1 MSVFQY
7 VSDNWDQIGPQ
18 ILTHLEIVGE
28 CIAITSAVGL
38 GLGIAAA
45 RSEPL
50 STIILAVTSTI
61 LTVPSFA
68 LFGLLSIWFGLANP
82 PVIIGLILYGL
93 LPVTRNTRA
102 GIKTVDPAV
111 VESARGMGMN
121 PRQVLL
127 KVELP
132 LAVPVVLGGIRQATV
147 MIVAIATVGA
157 TVGVDDLGQTILSA
171 IGRGSGQL
179 DAVLA
184 GILPVAAIGI
194 LADLILAGIQRA
206 PFARTRL
213 GGGDMITFDQSRQA
227 LRELCRRRPSLARDQ
242 IGGDGHPGRP
252 LRLRQDHILED
263 DQPAGRAD
271 RRVRSA
277 STIATRAPMTST
289 TCVARSAT

>member
-1 MSVFQY
+1 VSVFQY
-7 VSDNWDQIGPQ
+7 ISENWSSIEPQ
-18 ILTHLEIVGE
+18 IATHLEIVGQ
-28 CIAITSAVGL
+28 CIAITSAIGL

-50 STIILAVTSTI
+50 STVIMAVTSTI

-82 PVIIGLILYGL
+82 PVIVGLILYGL

-121 PRQVLL
+121 PRQVLF

-132 LAVPVVLGGIRQATV
+132 LAVPVVLGGIRQSTV

-171 IGRGSGQL
+171 IGRSTGTL

-184 GILPVAAIGI
+184 GIIPVAAIGI

-206 PFARTRL
+206 L
-213 GGGDMITFDQSRQA
+213 SR
-227 LRELCRRRPSLARDQ
+227 
-242 IGGDGHPGRP
+242 GRVSV
-252 LRLRQDHILED
+252 
-263 DQPAGRAD
+263 A
-271 RRVRSA
+271 
-277 STIATRAPMTST
+277 AT
-289 TCVARSAT
+289 

>member
-1 MSVFQY
+1 VSVFQY
-7 VSDNWDQIGPQ
+7 VSENWAQIGPQ
-18 ILTHLEIVGE
+18 IATHLEIVGE
-28 CIAITSAVGL
+28 CIAITSVIGL

-50 STIILAVTSTI
+50 STVIMAVTSTI

-82 PVIIGLILYGL
+82 PVIVGLVLYGL

-127 KVELP
+127 QVELP

-157 TVGVDDLGQTILSA
+157 TVGVNDLGQTILSA
-171 IGRGSGQL
+171 IGRSTGTL

-194 LADLILAGIQRA
+194 LADLILAGLQRA
-206 PFARTRL
+206 L
-213 GGGDMITFDQSRQA
+213 SR
-227 LRELCRRRPSLARDQ
+227 
-242 IGGDGHPGRP
+242 GRVSV
-252 LRLRQDHILED
+252 
-263 DQPAGRAD
+263 A
-271 RRVRSA
+271 
-277 STIATRAPMTST
+277 AT
-289 TCVARSAT
+289 

>member
-1 MSVFQY
+1 VSVFQY
-7 VSDNWDQIGPQ
+7 ISANWSSIEPQ
-18 ILTHLEIVGE
+18 IVTHLEIVGE
-28 CIAITSAVGL
+28 CIAITSAIGL

-50 STIILAVTSTI
+50 STVIMAVTSTI

-82 PVIIGLILYGL
+82 PVIVGLILYGL

-121 PRQVLL
+121 SRQVLS

-157 TVGVDDLGQTILSA
+157 TVGVNDLGQTILSA
-171 IGRGSGQL
+171 IGRSTGTL

-184 GILPVAAIGI
+184 GIIPVAAIGI
-194 LADLILAGIQRA
+194 LADLILAGIQRG
-206 PFARTRL
+206 L
-213 GGGDMITFDQSRQA
+213 SR
-227 LRELCRRRPSLARDQ
+227 
-242 IGGDGHPGRP
+242 GRVSV
-252 LRLRQDHILED
+252 
-263 DQPAGRAD
+263 A
-271 RRVRSA
+271 
-277 STIATRAPMTST
+277 AT
-289 TCVARSAT
+289 

>member
-7 VSDNWDQIGPQ
+7 ISDNWSSIEPQ
-18 ILTHLEIVGE
+18 IVTHLEIVGE
-28 CIAITSAVGL
+28 CIVVTSAIGL

-45 RSEPL
+45 RSEAL
-50 STIILAVTSTI
+50 STVILAVTSTI

-82 PVIIGLILYGL
+82 PVIVGLILYGL

-102 GIKTVDPAV
+102 GIKAVDPSV

-132 LAVPVVLGGIRQATV
+132 LAVPVVLGGIRQSTV

-171 IGRGSGQL
+171 IGRSTGTL

-184 GILPVAAIGI
+184 GIIPVAAIGI
-194 LADLILAGIQRA
+194 LADFILAVVQRA
-206 PFARTRL
+206 L
-213 GGGDMITFDQSRQA
+213 SR
-227 LRELCRRRPSLARDQ
+227 
-242 IGGDGHPGRP
+242 GR
-252 LRLRQDHILED
+252 
-263 DQPAGRAD
+263 
-271 RRVRSA
+271 VS
-277 STIATRAPMTST
+277 
-289 TCVARSAT
+289 VAVT

>member
-1 MSVFQY
+1 VSVFQY
-7 VSDNWDQIGPQ
+7 ISDNWDLIEPQ
-18 ILTHLEIVGE
+18 IVTHLEIVAE
-28 CIAITSAVGL
+28 CVLITSVIGL
-38 GLGIAAA
+38 ALGIAAA

-50 STIILAVTSTI
+50 STVIMAITSTI

-68 LFGLLSIWFGLANP
+68 LFGLLSIWFGVANP

-132 LAVPVVLGGIRQATV
+132 LAVPIILGGIRQATV

-157 TVGVDDLGQTILSA
+157 AVGVNDLGQTILSA
-171 IGRGSGQL
+171 INRSTGTI

-184 GILPVAAIGI
+184 GIIPVAAIGI

-206 PFARTRL
+206 L
-213 GGGDMITFDQSRQA
+213 SR
-227 LRELCRRRPSLARDQ
+227 
-242 IGGDGHPGRP
+242 GRVSV
-252 LRLRQDHILED
+252 
-263 DQPAGRAD
+263 A
-271 RRVRSA
+271 
-277 STIATRAPMTST
+277 AT
-289 TCVARSAT
+289 

>member
-7 VSDNWDQIGPQ
+7 ISENWVSIEPQ
-18 ILTHLEIVGE
+18 IVTHLEIVGE
-28 CIAITSAVGL
+28 CIAITSAIGL

-50 STIILAVTSTI
+50 STVIMAVTSTI

-82 PVIIGLILYGL
+82 PVIVGLILYGL

-121 PRQVLL
+121 PRQVLF

-132 LAVPVVLGGIRQATV
+132 LAVPVVLGGIRQSTV

-171 IGRGSGQL
+171 IGRSTGTL

-184 GILPVAAIGI
+184 GIIPVAAIGI
-194 LADLILAGIQRA
+194 LADLILAGVQRA
-206 PFARTRL
+206 L
-213 GGGDMITFDQSRQA
+213 SR
-227 LRELCRRRPSLARDQ
+227 
-242 IGGDGHPGRP
+242 GRVSV
-252 LRLRQDHILED
+252 
-263 DQPAGRAD
+263 A
-271 RRVRSA
+271 
-277 STIATRAPMTST
+277 AT
-289 TCVARSAT
+289 

>member
-7 VSDNWDQIGPQ
+7 ISDNWTSIEPQ
-18 ILTHLEIVGE
+18 IVTHLEIVGE

-50 STIILAVTSTI
+50 STVIMAVTSTI

-68 LFGLLSIWFGLANP
+68 LFGLLSIWLGLANP
-82 PVIIGLILYGL
+82 PVIVGLVLYGL

-102 GIKTVDPAV
+102 GVKAVDPAV
-111 VESARGMGMN
+111 VEAARGMGMS
-121 PRQVLL
+121 PQQVLL
-127 KVELP
+127 RVELP
-132 LAVPVVLGGIRQATV
+132 LAVPVILGGIRQSTV

-157 TVGVDDLGQTILSA
+157 TVGVNDLGQTIISA
-171 IGRGSGQL
+171 IGRSTGTL

-206 PFARTRL
+206 L
-213 GGGDMITFDQSRQA
+213 SR
-227 LRELCRRRPSLARDQ
+227 
-242 IGGDGHPGRP
+242 GRVSV
-252 LRLRQDHILED
+252 
-263 DQPAGRAD
+263 A
-271 RRVRSA
+271 
-277 STIATRAPMTST
+277 AT
-289 TCVARSAT
+289 